1 MTKIKNKERLLNEAW
16 KKQWITYKG
25 TPIRL
30 SKDFTEE
37 TLRPEERDTFKTMK
51 GNNNNN
57 NKKYI
62 CIAKNTLHSKALF
75 QILWRDKS
83 FTDKQ
88 TLKKFTNTKS
98 ALTKG

>member
-1 MTKIKNKERLLNEAW
+1 M
-16 KKQWITYKG
+16 TYKG

-57 NKKYI
+57 KKYI
-62 CIAKNTLHSKALF
+62 YIMLYESPGILKNNIEH
-75 QILWRDKS
+75 
-83 FTDKQ
+83 
-88 TLKKFTNTKS
+88 
-98 ALTKG
+98 

>member
-1 MTKIKNKERLLNEAW
+1 M
-16 KKQWITYKG
+16 TYKG

-51 GNNNNN
+51 GNN

-88 TLKKFTNTKS
+88 TLKEFTNTKS

>member
-1 MTKIKNKERLLNEAW
+1 M
-16 KKQWITYKG
+16 TYKG

-57 NKKYI
+57 KKYI
-62 CIAKNTLHSKALF
+62 YIQPRTLYTARLFFRFYGEIKAL
-75 QILWRDKS
+75 
-83 FTDKQ
+83 Q
-88 TLKKFTNTKS
+88 TSKRLKNLPTPNQ
-98 ALTKG
+98 L